1 MGKER
6 TMRPPTGAILSKYLR
21 SRALDMETIDD
32 AGDAVTKAAAL
43 AKFVWK
49 AALGYKDVDVKTGSI
64 VLHEPDWRA
73 IELLYNRIEGKIPVA
88 VVEDQ
93 ARSLTE
99 KVSDLG
105 KARINS
111 MAKAAAEDAE
121 AGVETEEG
129 GDEGD

>member
-6 TMRPPTGAILSKYLR
+6 TLRAPTGAILSKYLR
-21 SRALDMETIDD
+21 SLALDMETVNDD
-32 AGDAVTKAAAL
+32 GDPVTKAAAL
-43 AKFVWK
+43 AKFVWQ
-49 AALGYKDVDVKTGSI
+49 AALGYRTVDPKNGSVI
-64 VLHEPDWRA
+64 VHEPDWRA

-111 MAKAAAEDAE
+111 MAKAAAENAE
-121 AGVETEEG
+121 AGVEPDE
-129 GDEGD
+129 DEGEGE

>member
-6 TMRPPTGAILSKYLR
+6 TLRVPTGAILSKYLR
-21 SRALDMETIDD
+21 SLALDCETINN
-32 AGDAVTKAAAL
+32 AGDPVTNAAAL

-49 AALGYKDVDVKTGSI
+49 AALGYKDVDIKTGAI
-64 VLHEPDWRA
+64 IAHEPDWRA
-73 IELLYNRIEGKIPVA
+73 IELLYNRIEGRIPVA
-88 VVEDQ
+88 IVEEN

-121 AGVETEEG
+121 AGVEPDE
-129 GDEGD
+129 DEGEGE